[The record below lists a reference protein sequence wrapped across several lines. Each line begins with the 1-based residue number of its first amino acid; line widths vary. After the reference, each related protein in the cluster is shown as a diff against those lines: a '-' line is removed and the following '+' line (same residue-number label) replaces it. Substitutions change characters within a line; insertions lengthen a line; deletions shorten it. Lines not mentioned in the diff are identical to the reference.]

1 MNNIDFTVIIPHRN
15 SVHLL
20 PRLFSSIPDSDKIE
34 VILVDNSPI
43 PITLQQIR
51 NTGVKRN
58 FILLFSSPER
68 GAGGARN
75 VGLENAHG
83 KWLVFAD
90 ADDYF
95 AENAFEYFYRHI
107 NSSAEIV
114 YFCAEGIYP
123 ETGERSDRG
132 DSYTEVVNNFLSD
145 RKTEMTLRL
154 GYSVPWGKMIRRDLI
169 NRHMIKFDEVI
180 ASNDSY
186 FSLLSGYYAT
196 KIDADDSIVY
206 FVTVT
211 KGSLTRRRDINVIL
225 SRYQVTLRY
234 NKFVKEHKLSRSQ
247 KSVMV
252 YFYQAKSFGL
262 TTLFKMLRLAIRYKQ
277 NIFIGYQAWFRSYL
291 RLKKLDTKESR
302 YIVNDNSNK

>member
-1 MNNIDFTVIIPHRN
+1 MNAIDFTVIIPHRN
-15 SVHLL
+15 SIHLL

-34 VILVDNSPI
+34 VILVDNSPM
-43 PITLQQIR
+43 PITPQQIR
-51 NTGVKRN
+51 NTGVKRD
-58 FILLFSSPER
+58 FVLLFSSPER

-95 AENAFEYFYRHI
+95 AENAFDYFYRHF
-107 NSSAEIV
+107 NSNAEII

-132 DSYTEVVNNFLSD
+132 APYTEVVKKFLSD

-154 GYSVPWGKMIRRDLI
+154 DYNVPWGKMIRRDFI
-169 NRHMIKFDEVI
+169 DCHIIKFDEVI
-180 ASNDSY
+180 ASNDIY

-196 KIDADDSIVY
+196 NVDADDGIVY

-211 KGSLTRRRDINVIL
+211 KGSLTRRRDIDVIL

-234 NKFVKEHKLSRSQ
+234 NKFVKEHNLNHSQ

-252 YFYQAKSFGL
+252 YIYQAKSFGL
-262 TTLFKMLRLAIRYKQ
+262 KTLFYMLNLAIRYRQ
-277 NIFIGYQAWFRSYL
+277 NIFIGYQTWFKSYRS
-291 RLKKLDTKESR
+291 LKNLDPKESR
-302 YIVNDNSNK
+302 YIVNDNSKK